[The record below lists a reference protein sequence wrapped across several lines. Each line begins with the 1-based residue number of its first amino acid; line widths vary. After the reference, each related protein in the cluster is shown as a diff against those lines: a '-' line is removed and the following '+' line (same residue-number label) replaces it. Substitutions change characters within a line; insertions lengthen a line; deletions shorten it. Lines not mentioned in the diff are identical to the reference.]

1 MSVSDVFPF
10 GCDGN
15 GLIFSCNNS
24 CNGIHWLSPQ
34 NFGYCY
40 HIWRRGRG
48 GNGNLLSFSLCSQSR
63 QVIWLKKPVWISCC
77 LWPLWKFPCKAFG
90 LLCTP
95 CCVCCSTCYFLDL
108 FQPFSSLVSWPLS
121 LRRKTPEVFQPPFF
135 VSFCFTVSLNSV
147 LMLTALL

>member
-40 HIWRRGRG
+40 HIWRRGAGMAICFLSLYALRVDRSFG
-48 GNGNLLSFSLCSQSR
+48 WKSLSESPAACGHCGNSLPRLSDSF
-63 QVIWLKKPVWISCC
+63 VP
-77 LWPLWKFPCKAFG
+77 PA
-90 LLCTP
+90 
-95 CCVCCSTCYFLDL
+95 VCCSTCYFLDL

-147 LMLTALL
+147 LMLTSLL